1 MHPGVFTM
9 KLLTRHEEH
18 VLLTILNLEGNA
30 YLVTIKKYLEAHTP
44 KDLSLGTLYVSLQ
57 RLGKMGYVRH
67 SLGESTSKRGGKAI
81 KYYSLTKA
89 GLRALEQ
96 TLQIQES
103 IWSGFSRLAHKA
115 QDSHE

>member
-1 MHPGVFTM
+1 M

-18 VLLTILNLEGNA
+18 VLLTILKLGDNA
-30 YLVTIKKYLEAHTP
+30 YLVTIKKYLEDYTS

-67 SLGESTSKRGGKAI
+67 YFGEATSKRGGKAI
-81 KYYSLTKA
+81 RYYSLTKA
-89 GLRALEQ
+89 GLRALEKAR
-96 TLQIQES
+96 QIQES
-103 IWSGFSRLAHKA
+103 LWNGFSQLAFKV